1 MELTHNSTES
11 KYQVFAT
18 VDDGIVIKSVH
29 DKDMVITLVVIF
41 YTIDGDQWVVWSVT
55 AHGYRMKG
63 DSTPG
68 LRPDEREYSQA
79 TGYPDWAA
87 KAAEHY
93 RPTAPAPL
101 PPVPTC
107 VLAVED

>member
-1 MELTHNSTES
+1 MELTHNNTES
-11 KYQVFAT
+11 KYEVYVT

-29 DKDMVITLVVIF
+29 NKDMVITLVVIF

-55 AHGYRMKG
+55 AHGHRMKG
-63 DSTPG
+63 DGTPG
-68 LRPDEREYSQA
+68 QRPDSREYTLT
-79 TGYPDWAA
+79 TGFPDWAA

-93 RPTAPAPL
+93 RPKAASPL

-107 VLAVED
+107 VLDVEG